1 MKNSGI
7 EKETDI
13 IHLHCSY
20 GNHQFYFEQENAYVF
35 YKSETAK
42 IIQQIIQAAE
52 KIKKMDISMLCCVVM
67 RSLYG
72 SVVSRMRF
80 LPKLTDICRME
91 KIGRMQRKNFYQP
104 GFEGIGGIKTIEIL
118 MQEKCS

>member
-1 MKNSGI
+1 MFFTNQK
-7 EKETDI
+7 
-13 IHLHCSY
+13 L
-20 GNHQFYFEQENAYVF
+20 Q
-35 YKSETAK
+35 KSFNRLFK
-42 IIQQIIQAAE
+42 RQ
-52 KIKKMDISMLCCVVM
+52 KRSKKMDISMLCCVVM
-67 RSLYG
+67 RCLYG

-91 KIGRMQRKNFYQP
+91 KKLEECRGKNFYQP